1 MARRDGAKTTG
12 YFGMAPPLAQT
23 RSGQTRDGMRRLRKE
38 SRHFA
43 RAPICASPRCRPHRI
58 AGRPPAAMNGRRAG
72 AVPRHATTRRCTA
85 AATCAAHTAHAVA
98 PG

>member
-23 RSGQTRDGMRRLRKE
+23 RSGQTHDGMRRLRKE

-43 RAPICASPRCRPHRI
+43 RAPICTSPDAARTGLP
-58 AGRPPAAMNGRRAG
+58 AGRLPQ
-72 AVPRHATTRRCTA
+72 
-85 AATCAAHTAHAVA
+85 
-98 PG
+98 